1 MSLTSRASMSRM
13 PTSRRA
19 VALATMIAASLLPA
33 VGATDGPEQTAPMAL
48 TTIMRD
54 LGRDMQGATDGIA
67 REDWPAVATVAER
80 IADHPQPPLAEK
92 LRILAF
98 VGKDTSHFRDYDRQ
112 AHDAA
117 QQLAMAAQ
125 RQDGIAAITAFA
137 NVQSACLGCHQR
149 FRQPF
154 REHFHGQP

>member
-1 MSLTSRASMSRM
+1 MPLTPR
-13 PTSRRA
+13 TSTPRRVAA
-19 VALATMIAASLLPA
+19 VALMMVAGSLLPA
-33 VGATDGPEQTAPMAL
+33 ADAADAPDRTAPMAL

-54 LGRDMQGATDGIA
+54 LGHDMQGATDGIA
-67 REDWPAVATVAER
+67 REDWPAVATVATR

-98 VGKDTSHFRDYDRQ
+98 VGKDTSHFRGYDQQ

-137 NVQSACLGCHQR
+137 NVQSACLGCHQQ
-149 FRQPF
+149 FRKPF

>member
-1 MSLTSRASMSRM
+1 MPLTPRTS
-13 PTSRRA
+13 TSRRA
-19 VALATMIAASLLPA
+19 AAIALAAMIAGSLLPS
-33 VGATDGPEQTAPMAL
+33 VDATDMPNQTTPMAL

-54 LGRDMQGATDGIA
+54 LGHDMQDATDGIA
-67 REDWPAVATVAER
+67 REDWPAVATVAAR

-98 VGKDTSHFRDYDRQ
+98 VGKDTGHFRDYDRQ

-117 QQLAMAAQ
+117 QQLVMAAQ

-149 FRQPF
+149 FRKPF
-154 REHFHGQP
+154 REHFHGEP